1 MTSVK
6 VLSPGFLTLSVTVTV
21 TGSCGVGCL
30 DVVLSCVPVGTVVDS
45 GERKVTTKALTWTGS
60 RKTRSTLGIS
70 LEASPIGVCV
80 IVRYEVFSSTVSVPS
95 GVMLDSSPFSPSIGS
110 RQYPIGTNKCEI
122 NQYPL
127 EGNLRKNLFGLEKK
141 KCKYRKIIRI
151 ISPRVLFYS
160 ILIPGVVDLSDVV
173 VLERVVSSVILV
185 VGVVTVVTL
194 VVISVVE
201 YSKRKCVL
209 P

>member
-6 VLSPGFLTLSVTVTV
+6 VLSPGFLTRSVTVTV

-30 DVVLSCVPVGTVVDS
+30 DVVLSCVPVGAVVDS
-45 GERKVTTKALTWTGS
+45 GERKVTTNALTWTGS

-70 LEASPIGVCV
+70 LEASPIGSCV
-80 IVRYEVFSSTVSVPS
+80 SVMYEVFSSTINVPAA
-95 GVMLDSSPFSPSIGS
+95 VMLASIPFSPSIGS

-122 NQYPL
+122 NQYTL
-127 EGNLRKNLFGLEKK
+127 KGNLWKNLFGLEKK
-141 KCKYRKIIRI
+141 KRKYRKKFQVISLRI
-151 ISPRVLFYS
+151 LSYS
-160 ILIPGVVDLSDVV
+160 VLIPLVVDFSDVV
-173 VLERVVSSVILV
+173 ALDLVVSSVMLV